1 MSSTKK
7 ITNKVMINNGNCKVT
22 RKPTCLVDKGT
33 IRVAYDFIFQHVI
46 TFRSLFNATTG
57 IENFLTV
64 ERE

>member
-1 MSSTKK
+1 
-7 ITNKVMINNGNCKVT
+7 MINNGNCKVT